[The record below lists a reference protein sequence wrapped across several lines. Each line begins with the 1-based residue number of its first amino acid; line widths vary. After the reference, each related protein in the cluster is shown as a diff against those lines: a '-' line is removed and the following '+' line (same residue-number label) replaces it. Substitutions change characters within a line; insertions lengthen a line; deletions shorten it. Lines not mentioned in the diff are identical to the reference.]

1 MRVCEALTNV
11 GVCGFNFNLHYELLN
26 TEKCHVD
33 TGWGKIAETV
43 ATIESQQ

>member
-26 TEKCHVD
+26 TENVTSIQAGVKLQ
-33 TGWGKIAETV
+33 KLLR
-43 ATIESQQ
+43 Q